1 MTQFTAPDIIIV
13 VCYMLILIGVGIRT
27 AKKTKTTEDFIVA
40 GRNIGIWRFTAA
52 MAACVLGG
60 ALTMGGATLSYNY
73 GVGAIWLGGVA
84 AVSIFLMSLF
94 LRTKLSN
101 MRILSACEG
110 FGLFYGSQARV
121 LSAVVMMVYMFM
133 VGVVQVVAVGTIVNV
148 MFGLSTQLSMLIGG
162 AVVLTYVV
170 IGGMWAVTYT
180 DIIQF
185 IIMTLGVCIFCPAMA
200 IHGIGGFSAFVEA
213 VPASHWDITNLGA
226 AKIFAYVLLYLPGFL
241 AGQDIWQRAFTAKD
255 PKTARKGTA
264 MAAAYIF
271 LYTIAIVIIGMCLV
285 VAMPDMEDPTLAFA
299 TATTTFTPIGIRGVL
314 LAAALAAV
322 MSTASSEI
330 MGTATVAYND
340 LISAAK
346 PDLTEKQGIRITR
359 IIAVIVGGLAIICA
373 LWIQSVLVAL
383 DVAYAFISGCIF
395 IPLVFAFI
403 MRKVSAKAG
412 LLSLAGSFV
421 TVMVF
426 FIKDGLTAT
435 TPIMY
440 GILVSAVIFFLVNAV
455 DKKKHEV
462 VIHED
467 GAVFVDGKRQE
478 MKRRKS
484 ADAMH

>member
-1 MTQFTAPDIIIV
+1 MTQFTTIDIVIV
-13 VCYMLILIGVGIRT
+13 IGYMIMLVGVGIWT
-27 AKKTKTTEDFIVA
+27 AKRTKTTEDFMVA

-60 ALTMGGATLSYNY
+60 ALTMGGTTLSYNF

-84 AVSIFLMSLF
+84 AFSIFLLSLF
-94 LRTKLSN
+94 LKTKLSN

-110 FGLFYGSQARV
+110 FGVFYGPQARV

-148 MFGLSTQLSMLIGG
+148 MFGWSTQISMLIGG

-180 DIIQF
+180 DIVQF
-185 IIMTLGVCIFCPAMA
+185 IIMTLGVCILCPAMA
-200 IHGIGGFSAFVEA
+200 IHGVGGVGALVEA
-213 VPASHWDITNLGA
+213 VPAAHWDLTEIGF

-241 AGQDIWQRAFTAKD
+241 GGQDIWQRAFTAKD

-271 LYTIAIVIIGMCLV
+271 LYTVAIIIIGLCLV
-285 VAMPDMEDPTLAFA
+285 VAMPNMENPDLAFA
-299 TATTTFTPIGIRGVL
+299 TATTTFTPTGVRGVL

-340 LISAAK
+340 LVCAAK
-346 PDLTEKQGIRITR
+346 PDLSEKQGIRITR
-359 IIAVIVGGLAIICA
+359 IIAVIVGCLAIVCA

-403 MRKVSAKAG
+403 MKKVSAKAG
-412 LLSLAGSFV
+412 LLSLVCSFV
-421 TVMVF
+421 TVLVF
-426 FIKDGLTAT
+426 LVKDGLTAT
-435 TPIMY
+435 TPIMF
-440 GILVSAVIFFLVNAV
+440 GILVSAVVFFLVNAI
-455 DKKKHEV
+455 DRKKHEV
-462 VIHED
+462 VINED
-467 GAVFVDGKRQE
+467 GTVFVDGVKQE
-478 MKRRKS
+478 LKKRKS
-484 ADAMH
+484 ATQ